1 MDKSGSEARI
11 VGTCYAHADTR
22 RTGIQIDYRSL
33 SRCLILETPFD
44 NAHLMDQKGPTVDV
58 KEKSGPPS
66 NESRHLSQTETS
78 KEQCMTTNKRLWVRR
93 RRLV

>member
-1 MDKSGSEARI
+1 MLYAR
-11 VGTCYAHADTR
+11 AHEEEPS
-22 RTGIQIDYRSL
+22 IQIEYRSL
-33 SRCLILETPFD
+33 SRCLLLKIPFD
-44 NAHLMDQKGPTVDV
+44 NAHLMDQEGPTVDV
-58 KEKSGPPS
+58 EEKSGPPS